1 MQIIR
6 PVTVTDSI
14 LTSTNVAENDFAAW
28 AVGTTYNTGDKVI
41 VVSTH
46 SIYESLIDGNVGNDP
61 TTDDGTKWLRLS
73 ATNRWKAFDQKIS
86 DPVVNTNSIEYTLND
101 PSTYIT
107 GVALFGLKGVSANV
121 TVTDTTSGGDGEV
134 YNETVELLDNVN
146 IIDWYTYFFAEQP
159 TLTEALFLNIPPY
172 LSADVEI
179 TVTDASGEDAELG
192 QIVIGFTSDLGL
204 TTYGT
209 SVSIEDFSRKETD
222 AFGNFIVVERDFAN
236 LVDFDVRYETGR
248 TREIQKTLAQ
258 YRATPIVYLG
268 NEDDTEFGTVVYGFY
283 RRFDLTIESPS
294 YSFAAIEVEGLT

>member
-14 LTSTNVAENDFAAW
+14 LTATNVAENDFAQWNISTAY
-28 AVGTTYNTGDKVI
+28 TTGDKVI
-41 VVSTH
+41 STTTH
-46 SIYESLIDGNVGNDP
+46 RIYEAVQNSTGVDP
-61 TTDDGTKWLRLS
+61 TTDDGTTWLDIG

-86 DPVVNTNSIEYTLND
+86 DPVINTNSIEYTLND
-101 PSTYIT
+101 PNSYIT

-134 YNETVELLDNVN
+134 YNETIELLDNVN

-192 QIVIGFTSDLGL
+192 QIVIGFLSELGL

-222 AFGNFIVVERDFAN
+222 TFGNFIIVERAFAN